1 MKSIPL
7 RRLHFIQCISLILQ
21 PHNWKCSPFQNKWQ
35 KVSIPFPGI
44 RCVSIDC
51 KLISVRA
58 DWRLSQPR
66 RTPNSRQRR
75 RLMAK
80 FITAPVAAAAHYQS
94 GCRFEFSRRL
104 SPGASWLRFSLR
116 ACVRDLTLRTPSRCR
131 ACEDGCM
138 LTRGG
143 DNVLKGP

>member
-7 RRLHFIQCISLILQ
+7 RRLHFTQCIFLILQ
-21 PHNWKCSPFQNKWQ
+21 PHNWNCSRFQNKWQ
-35 KVSIPFPGI
+35 KVYIPFPGGI

-80 FITAPVAAAAHYQS
+80 FITAPVAAAAHYQ
-94 GCRFEFSRRL
+94 RAVA
-104 SPGASWLRFSLR
+104 ASNLAVGSHL
-116 ACVRDLTLRTPSRCR
+116 ALAAVPTCVRVRSRPPHPL
-131 ACEDGCM
+131 EMSCM
-138 LTRGG
+138 RGWMHANTRG
-143 DNVLKGP
+143 